1 MKQIQ
6 EEEDGDVRDGEKP
19 LRGQLNP
26 KLNFEKKKPIFPVLS
41 TRLMAAA
48 RHNTMEPGWKLALW
62 ARLLVI
68 IPPQPIGMQT
78 N

>member
-6 EEEDGDVRDGEKP
+6 EEEDGNVRDGEKP

-26 KLNFEKKKPIFPVLS
+26 KLNFEKKKQIFPVLS
-41 TRLMAAA
+41 TLIMAAA

-62 ARLLVI
+62 ARLLVM